1 MQQLQLCLRT
11 CICHADLNGGITQY
25 VSDPASNEPGQQPAG
40 ELTVTQ
46 SGTLE
51 GINFDDQA
59 QMGAL
64 FPDAESAK
72 VTGRT

>member
-1 MQQLQLCLRT
+1 LCYITRTLQCNV
-11 CICHADLNGGITQY
+11 DLNGGITQY

-51 GINFDDQA
+51 GVNFDDQA
-59 QMGAL
+59 QMDAL
-64 FPDAESAK
+64 FLDAESAK